1 VLPNVRAKVSTDGV
15 TPGPDG
21 RQCTPYLPAGPG
33 GMPLVLPLSEGLGST
48 LRADPALLLLAHC
61 PASGFGPG
69 CPQNWATIGCM
80 SLAFRSPQ
88 PSSPKKFR
96 HLFSFLNSHFCVAR
110 TPKDVSVVV
119 RRVLAACGRPRLHWP
134 APAGPD

>member
-1 VLPNVRAKVSTDGV
+1 V

-61 PASGFGPG
+61 PASGFGPS
-69 CPQNWATIGCM
+69 CLQDWATFGFL
-80 SLAFRSPQ
+80 SLTFCRPQ
-88 PSSPKKFR
+88 PSSHKKFHHLFPFLGR
-96 HLFSFLNSHFCVAR
+96 HLCVTR
-110 TPKDVSVVV
+110 TPKDVSAVV

-134 APAGPD
+134 APAGPDQ